1 MTNTNVFFDGCSGQH
16 GTPLAYT
23 MSGKLID
30 PTEALASEL
39 IQTKITVSENQR
51 QMRVMA
57 RTEVELRDLLE
68 QRERSRERDLAGKHD
83 DFPTNM
89 MIFIFFLTKYFIF
102 FLTKYFFF

>member
-1 MTNTNVFFDGCSGQH
+1 
-16 GTPLAYT
+16 

-68 QRERSRERDLAGKHD
+68 QRERSRARDPVREICICYTCWWYSLCTFQYRSLYENTCSYNFD
-83 DFPTNM
+83 C
-89 MIFIFFLTKYFIF
+89 
-102 FLTKYFFF
+102 